1 MNQCEVTNPNQEE
14 IIAMTFQFRLPVV
27 NQVESESRL
36 RRNFDHG
43 SAELSETDRELAA
56 QTARLINLYA
66 WRSRPV
72 LSGLI

>member
-1 MNQCEVTNPNQEE
+1 M
-14 IIAMTFQFRLPVV
+14 V